1 MNRVIKFRGKRCKD
15 GEWVYGSYV
24 ESNTSWN
31 GHKPH
36 KSWILPSPMTN
47 GGWFSIRGAYPVIE
61 DTVGQF
67 TGLVDKNGKE
77 IYEGDVV
84 SWYALE
90 YQDRDLFEEPSS
102 FIVKQEEEVVFDCG
116 GFSVKHDTEFPLK
129 YLTEDYRITNPV
141 STIFEYTYNKDEYP
155 FIKNE
160 NDLCFCEIIGN
171 IFDNPELLKGGDND

>member
-47 GGWFSIRGAYPVIE
+47 GGWFSIRGAYPVIDE
-61 DTVGQF
+61 TVCQF

-77 IYEGDVV
+77 IYEGD
-84 SWYALE
+84 
-90 YQDRDLFEEPSS
+90 
-102 FIVKQEEEVVFDCG
+102 IVKCDEFIYKVDYSENRFASFVLLRKQDMFAHFFGEAMEAFEC
-116 GFSVKHDTEFPLK
+116 SVM
-129 YLTEDYRITNPV
+129 
-141 STIFEYTYNKDEYP
+141 
-155 FIKNE
+155 
-160 NDLCFCEIIGN
+160 GN
-171 IFDNPELLKGGDND
+171 IFDNPELWKGGNND